1 MLYMYV
7 SVIRQ
12 MLSLISQA
20 DSEQHARQVCAYREG
35 AVESRR
41 RQLVTAI
48 PVEEVETGERD
59 MGSGE
64 DVTVPLI
71 IKGDVA
77 GSVEAM
83 VDVIKSRH
91 PNKFQLKVIHSRVG
105 AISESDIEMAA
116 AFKGWL
122 T

>member
-1 MLYMYV
+1 MYV

-12 MLSLISQA
+12 MSLVPQA
-20 DSEQHARQVCAYREG
+20 DSEQHAREVCAHRVG
-35 AVESRR
+35 AVDSRR
-41 RQLVTAI
+41 QHLAATI
-48 PVEEVETGERD
+48 PVEEVETTERD
-59 MGSGE
+59 PEARG
-64 DVTVPLI
+64 DTTVPLI
-71 IKGDVA
+71 VKGDVA

-91 PNKFQLKVIHSRVG
+91 PEKFQLKVIQSGVG

-116 AFKGWL
+116 ASKGWL